1 MSYIEKNL
9 LPGEHIVYSGKLNW
23 LIFAPAIFWLF
34 VALTMSV
41 VLRES
46 RPFSIFSA
54 FVAIY
59 AFYSLMKALIV
70 RWSTEL
76 AVTSKRII
84 FKEGLITRRTMEFN
98 HSKIESLRE
107 EQGIMGRIFDY
118 GSLVIEGTGGGKECL
133 KNIDAPLE
141 FKKQAQYAADQAGS
155 AGNIP
160 PQASAVTG
168 TERIPD
174 VPKKRIDPPVA

>member
-9 LPGEHIVYSGKLNW
+9 LPGEHIAYSGKLHW
-23 LIFAPAIFWLF
+23 FIFAPAIFWLF
-34 VALTMSV
+34 VAV
-41 VLRES
+41 VTGVLLRNS
-46 RPFSIFSA
+46 HPFSAISA
-54 FVAIY
+54 VFALYSFY
-59 AFYSLMKALIV
+59 ALMKALIV

-118 GSLVIEGTGGGKECL
+118 GSLVIEGTGGGKEYL

-155 AGNIP
+155 AGNVP
-160 PQASAVTG
+160 LQASATG
-168 TERIPD
+168 SEHIPD
-174 VPKKRIDPPVA
+174 VPKKRVDPPVA